1 MPPVQTPRYP
11 SRPLSAPLMLL
22 RISRFAL
29 IATISLAG
37 SVAAAQAPAFSIDD
51 ALSAPFP
58 SGLVAS
64 PAGAKVAWIFDAQG
78 SRNIWIAEPAENGS
92 FAARQLT
99 RYTGDIGVEIGSVV
113 WSFDGRAL
121 VFERGGEPNPRS
133 VSLGTSPE
141 QIWTIAVGDTAPRL
155 IDDGSSPV
163 TAPNSDT
170 VAYVGHNSILV
181 AALNGS
187 GKPQTLVRDL
197 GRDGSL
203 AWSPDGSRIAFVS
216 SRGDHNLV
224 GVYDLPHKS
233 ITWLAPSVDRDRD
246 PIWSPDGS
254 KVAFVRVPAAA
265 PGPFSSTRTAEPWSL
280 WIADPSTG
288 AEHELWHANAGT
300 GSRFYPLEGNAAF
313 AWAADDRIVFPWEG
327 TGWVHLYS
335 IAATG
340 GAPTLL
346 TPGNFEIFSADLS
359 PDKRR
364 VVYSSNVDDLDH
376 RHLWEVPVAGG
387 TPTQL
392 TTGQTIAD
400 LPVFASDGNSV
411 AFLYAD
417 ARNPMRPAV
426 VSRSGGRFGVA
437 ADIAPQSMPA
447 EYPGTKFVAPQQVI
461 FRSPDGLMVHG
472 QLFRPPGESRATKH
486 PALLFFHGGPYRQ
499 MLLGGN
505 PMGAYTYMYE
515 MNQYFASRGYVV
527 LSVNYRG
534 GTGYGLNFRVP
545 PNFGPEGAS
554 EYKDVLGAATFLEAR
569 SDVDL
574 KRIGVWG
581 GSYGGY
587 LTALALARSSDIFAA
602 GVDYA
607 GVHDWTDLLKVYAA
621 AGAKS
626 KSDSLAW
633 ASSPLSSIKRWRSPV
648 LVIQADDDHNVPFDQ
663 SVRLMTALREQKVP
677 TELIVIPNE
686 IHDLLLHRSW
696 LLYFH
701 AQSDFLDKYLLRAT
715 VGSTY

>member
-1 MPPVQTPRYP
+1 MRCTGR
-11 SRPLSAPLMLL
+11 L
-22 RISRFAL
+22 AL
-29 IATISLAG
+29 VVTLSLAG
-37 SVAAAQAPAFSIDD
+37 STAVAQAPAFSIDD

-64 PAGAKVAWIFDAQG
+64 PAGGKVAWTFDAQG
-78 SRNIWIAEPAENGS
+78 SRNIWIAEPAANGS
-92 FAARQLT
+92 FASRQLT
-99 RYTGDIGVEIGSVV
+99 RYAGDLGVEIGAVV

-141 QIWTIAVGDTAPRL
+141 QIWTMAVGDTAPRL
-155 IDDGSSPV
+155 IDDGGSPA
-163 TAPNSDT
+163 TAPSSDT
-170 VAYVGHNSILV
+170 VAYVARNSILL
-181 AALNGS
+181 AALSGS
-187 GKPQTLVRDL
+187 GKPQTIVRDL
-197 GRDGSL
+197 GRVGSL
-203 AWSPDGSRIAFVS
+203 AWSPDGARIAFTS
-216 SRGDHNLV
+216 NRGDHGLV
-224 GVYDLPHKS
+224 GVYDLAHKS
-233 ITWLAPSVDRDRD
+233 ITWLAPSVDRDRE

-265 PGPFSSTRTAEPWSL
+265 PGPFSSTRTAEPWSI
-280 WIADPSTG
+280 WIADPATG
-288 AEHELWHANAGT
+288 VGHELWHANAGA
-300 GSRFYPLEGNAAF
+300 GSRFYALEGNAAF
-313 AWAADDRIVFPWEG
+313 KWGADDRIVFPWEG

-346 TPGNFEIFSADLS
+346 TPGEFEIFSANLT
-359 PDKRR
+359 PDRRR
-364 VVYSSNVDDLDH
+364 VVYSSNANDLDH

-392 TTGQTIAD
+392 TTGGTIAD
-400 LPVFASDGNSV
+400 LPVFASDGNAV

-417 ARNPMRPAV
+417 ARNPMRPEV
-426 VSRSGGRFGVA
+426 VARSGDRFGSPQ
-437 ADIAPQSMPA
+437 DLAPRSMPA
-447 EYPGTKFVAPQQVI
+447 EYPGARFVVPQQVV
-461 FRSPDGLMVHG
+461 FRSPDGLMIHG
-472 QLFRPPGESRATKH
+472 QLFLPPGESRAIKH

-499 MLLGGN
+499 MLLGAN
-505 PMGAYTYMYE
+505 PMGAYSYMYA

-534 GTGYGLNFRVP
+534 GTGYGLKFRVP

-554 EYKDVLGAATFLEAR
+554 EYKDVLGAATFLTAR
-569 SDVDL
+569 PDVDA
-574 KRIGVWG
+574 KRLGVWG

-633 ASSPLSSIKRWRSPV
+633 ASSPLSSIKRWHSPV

-677 TELIVIPNE
+677 NELIVIPNE

-696 LLYFH
+696 LTYFH
-701 AQSDFLDKYLLRAT
+701 AQSDFLDKYLLRE
-715 VGSTY
+715 VGSTH

>member
-1 MPPVQTPRYP
+1 MPLQ
-11 SRPLSAPLMLL
+11 LSDRNRKYGVSALL
-22 RISRFAL
+22 RWAL
-29 IATISLAG
+29 IASAAFG
-37 SVAAAQAPAFSIDD
+37 SNIAAAQSPAFTIDD

-64 PAGAKVAWIFDAQG
+64 PSGAKVAWIFDAQG
-78 SRNIWIAEPAENGS
+78 SRNIWVAEPSANGS
-92 FAARQLT
+92 FASRQLT
-99 RYTGDIGVEIGSVV
+99 RYTGDIGVEIGTLA
-113 WSFDGRAL
+113 WSSDGRAV

-133 VSLGTSPE
+133 VSLGTAPE
-141 QIWTIAVGDTAPRL
+141 QIWTIALGDSTPRL

-163 TAPNSDT
+163 MAPHGDT

-181 AALNGS
+181 ASLNGG
-187 GKPQTLVRDL
+187 GKPETIVRDL

-203 AWSPDGSRIAFVS
+203 AWSPDGSRIAFSS
-216 SRGDHNLV
+216 SRGDHSLV
-224 GVYDLPHKS
+224 GVYDLAHKS
-233 ITWLAPSVDRDRD
+233 ITWLAPSVDRDGT

-254 KVAFVRVPAAA
+254 RVAFVRIPAAA
-265 PGPFSSTRTAEPWSL
+265 PGPFSSTRAAEPWSI
-280 WIADPSTG
+280 WIADPATG
-288 AEHELWHANAGT
+288 KGHELWHAHSGA
-300 GSRFYPLEGNAAF
+300 GSRFYPLEGNSAF
-313 AWAADDRIVFPWEG
+313 AWGADDRIVFPWEG

-335 IAATG
+335 ISAAG
-340 GAPTLL
+340 GSPTLL
-346 TPGNFEIFSADLS
+346 TPGDFEIFSADLS

-364 VVYSSNVDDLDH
+364 VVYSSNQDDLDH
-376 RHLWEVPVAGG
+376 RHLWDVPVAGG
-387 TPTQL
+387 PPARL
-392 TTGQTIAD
+392 TAGQTIAD

-426 VSRSGGRFGVA
+426 VSQSGGRFGDA
-437 ADIAPQSMPA
+437 KDLAPQTMPS
-447 EYPGTKFVAPQQVI
+447 EYPGARFVAPQQVV
-461 FRSPDGLMVHG
+461 FRSPDGMMVHG
-472 QLFRPPGESRATKH
+472 QLFLPPSGVGGTRH

-545 PNFGPEGAS
+545 PNFGPDGAS
-554 EYKDVLGAATFLEAR
+554 EYNDVLGAATFLKAR
-569 SDVDL
+569 PDVDS
-574 KRIGVWG
+574 KRVGVWG

-587 LTALALARSSDIFAA
+587 LTALALARSLDIFAA

-607 GVHDWTDLLKVYAA
+607 GVHDWTGLLKVYAA

-663 SVRLMTALREQKVP
+663 SVLLVTALREHKIP
-677 TELIVIPNE
+677 HELIVIPNE

-696 LLYFH
+696 LTYFH
-701 AQSDFLDKYLLRAT
+701 AQSDFLDKYLLHVDEAR
-715 VGSTY
+715 SH